1 VGVVGL
7 KTGFSSGLEAAFI
20 ATPLFQ
26 INLLPDLTQVYFTD
40 LTVAVNPTLVHLL
53 PGLTAAFEGVEPRDK
68 TRKMARAKRN
78 AFIT

>member
-1 VGVVGL
+1 L

-40 LTVAVNPTLVHLL
+40 LTVDVNPALEHLL
-53 PGLTAAFEGVEPRDK
+53 PGLTAA
-68 TRKMARAKRN
+68 
-78 AFIT
+78 